1 MRDKKKQFKYDI
13 TAIILTYNEEK
24 HIERCIK
31 SIKEYTKKIIVIDS
45 FSDDKTMEIC
55 EKFKSKLSIYKKKFI
70 SHSNQLNFALQKK
83 ITTKWVLR
91 IDADEIVEK
100 NFFIKFKKIKNIDR
114 YNALN
119 TIVEHNFLGNRIS
132 FGGVYPS
139 TQIRIWKNK
148 HAKFDKK
155 PMDEKII
162 LKNEKI
168 YNSNLKI
175 IDDNLKGFLFWIK
188 KHHRYAQQEAKLYY
202 LIKNKKIN
210 YKNNDKKFVQKIFYY
225 RFPIFL
231 RPVLLFLYRYI
242 VKKGFLDGIAG
253 IKFNI
258 MQTLYYRLLVDY
270 FIMTYLISKKKIG
283 D

>member
-1 MRDKKKQFKYDI
+1 MRNKKKQFKYDI
-13 TAIILTYNEEK
+13 TAIILTHNEEK

-31 SIKEYTKKIIVIDS
+31 SIKDYTKKIIVIDS
-45 FSDDKTMEIC
+45 FSDDKTVEIC
-55 EKFKSKLSIYKKKFI
+55 KKFKKKLSFYNRKFI
-70 SHSNQLNFALQKK
+70 NHSNQLNFALQKK

-91 IDADEIVEK
+91 IDADEIVDK
-100 NFFIKFKKIKNIDR
+100 NFFIRFKKIKNIAN

-119 TIVEHNFLGNRIS
+119 TIIEHNFLGSRIS

-139 TQIRIWKNK
+139 TQIRMWKNK
-148 HAKFDKK
+148 HGKFDDK

-162 LKNEKI
+162 LKDEKI

-175 IDDNLKGFLFWIK
+175 IDDNLKGFFFWIK

-210 YKNNDKKFVQKIFYY
+210 YKKNDKKFVQKIFYY

>member
-1 MRDKKKQFKYDI
+1 
-13 TAIILTYNEEK
+13 
-24 HIERCIK
+24 
-31 SIKEYTKKIIVIDS
+31 
-45 FSDDKTMEIC
+45 
-55 EKFKSKLSIYKKKFI
+55 
-70 SHSNQLNFALQKK
+70 
-83 ITTKWVLR
+83 
-91 IDADEIVEK
+91 
-100 NFFIKFKKIKNIDR
+100 
-114 YNALN
+114 
-119 TIVEHNFLGNRIS
+119 
-132 FGGVYPS
+132 
-139 TQIRIWKNK
+139 
-148 HAKFDKK
+148 
-155 PMDEKII
+155 MDEKII

-210 YKNNDKKFVQKIFYY
+210 YKKNDKKFVQKIFYY

-242 VKKGFLDGIAG
+242 VKKGLLDGIAG